1 MSKESKLSSKRLG
14 ILAVFVATLLTFLG
28 FRINSSQYFQVTK
41 VVDGD
46 NFEIQDGR
54 RIRLINV
61 DTPEESE
68 CFRDQ
73 STQISTD
80 LLLNQLVKIETDTNN
95 MDRFGRTLAY
105 VFLKD
110 GTFVNQK
117 LLENG
122 AGEFQIDT
130 VNLRYQDVLTTAAT
144 TGHDQIKGLWSTCAP
159 DPEVG
164 CIIKGNVDKRGQ
176 RRYVLPES
184 RYYKNTV
191 IRYDKEDRWF
201 CTEELA
207 KEAGFTKARL

>member
-1 MSKESKLSSKRLG
+1 MSKKSKLSSKKLG
-14 ILAVFVATLLTFLG
+14 VLAVFVATTLALLS
-28 FRINSSQYFQVTK
+28 IKVNSSQYTLVTR

-46 NFEIQDGR
+46 NFETQDGR

-61 DTPEESE
+61 DTPEEAD

-80 LLLNQLVKIETDTNN
+80 LLLNQLVKIETDTNQ

-105 VFLKD
+105 VYLKD
-110 GTFVNQK
+110 GTFVNEK

-122 AGEFQIDT
+122 VGEFQIDT
-130 VNLRYQDVLTTAAT
+130 VNLKYQDILTSAAAA
-144 TGHDQIKGLWSTCAP
+144 GHDQVKGLWSTCAP
-159 DPEVG
+159 DPDKG
-164 CIIKGNVDKRGQ
+164 CLVKGNVDKRGQ

-184 RYYKNTV
+184 RYYKNTI
-191 IRYDKEDRWF
+191 IRFDKEDRWF

>member
-1 MSKESKLSSKRLG
+1 MSKESKLSSKKLG
-14 ILAVFVATLLTFLG
+14 VLAVFVATTLALLS
-28 FRINSSQYFQVTK
+28 IKVNSSQYTLVTR

-46 NFEIQDGR
+46 NFETQDGR

-61 DTPEESE
+61 DTPEEAD

-80 LLLNQLVKIETDTNN
+80 LLLNQLVKIETDTNQ

-105 VFLKD
+105 VYLKD
-110 GTFVNQK
+110 GTFVNEK

-122 AGEFQIDT
+122 VGEFQIDT
-130 VNLRYQDVLTTAAT
+130 VNLKYQDILTSAAAA
-144 TGHDQIKGLWSTCAP
+144 GHDQVKGLWSTCAP
-159 DPEVG
+159 DPDKG
-164 CIIKGNVDKRGQ
+164 CLVKGNVDKRGQ

-184 RYYKNTV
+184 RYYKNTI
-191 IRYDKEDRWF
+191 IRFDKEDRWF